1 MNISKIKSILASVEF
16 DILDKESIKTES
28 LATALIEEKSISSS
42 LNNESQSIYKIS
54 SRISSALTNGKQD
67 VKNSIHYGY
76 MAIGAIIGAKDP
88 EYISDRISFL
98 ISKSILS
105 NKEFFSSLSSVNKI
119 DKVNESYYRIIP
131 IIKQNELGQDRGQRS
146 DIKISV
152 FRKVGEALG
161 AEGINTNF
169 VEYAIND
176 ITKEMKLNNDFNSLV
191 SSNPSMNIKK

>member
-1 MNISKIKSILASVEF
+1 M
-16 DILDKESIKTES
+16 S
-28 LATALIEEKSISSS
+28 L
-42 LNNESQSIYKIS
+42 
-54 SRISSALTNGKQD
+54 SRFTRYHQEYHRQTNGKQD

-176 ITKEMKLNNDFNSLV
+176 ITKEMKINNDFNSLV